1 METSPLSTT
10 VIFHFHTG
18 TFGLLNTNIWG
29 ATMGDDTP
37 ARARLVELLWQL
49 KQNYDRAEDTG
60 LGFIHFNTL
69 LNDARYRAEIIERAC
84 HSPHSHIRHLGE
96 ELARLDHA
104 DAANSARPQAASTG
118 SSRFAYRRLAWPLV
132 IGTLSLCLLLFWW
145 LALPYLQGDQVVTG
159 VIDQDQTWS
168 ADRDWVLGDVV
179 YVMPGVRLTIEPG
192 ARILGRADS
201 ALVVTRGARL
211 HAAGREDAPIVF
223 TSSQPEGKRAAGD
236 WGGLVLLGDAPV
248 NEPDAQIEGIDAGD
262 PLGAYG
268 GQNPQGSCGVL
279 EYARIE
285 FAGFEVYANNELNGL
300 TLGGCGSGT
309 IVRHVQV
316 HRSLDDG
323 VEVFGGNVDLRH
335 IVITGAGDDG
345 LDWDLGWRGRVQ
357 FLLIQQHED
366 TGDNAFEADNNG
378 AHHQA
383 RPRSEPIMYNITLVS
398 PRSSTRHHRAMT
410 LREGT
415 GGHFHNLLISG
426 FSGEAIDLRDGATVA
441 NLDTGAL
448 DFQGV
453 LMHGIGPRGLSYF
466 EAEQEDA
473 DDDNGFDEDAFFRG
487 LSSVRFDEDPRF
499 NQDAINPYHPNATPA
514 LRSPAAR
521 GAVPV
526 PQGEFWDEAANYLGA
541 VRPGA
546 SATWLD
552 RWTAFPAR

>member
-1 METSPLSTT
+1 
-10 VIFHFHTG
+10 
-18 TFGLLNTNIWG
+18 
-29 ATMGDDTP
+29 MGDDTP

-49 KQNYDRAEDTG
+49 KQNYDRAGDTG

-104 DAANSARPQAASTG
+104 DAVNNARPQATSTG
-118 SSRFAYRRLAWPLV
+118 SSRFTYRRLAWPLV
-132 IGTLSLCLLLFWW
+132 IGTLSLFLLLFWW
-145 LALPYLQGDQVVTG
+145 LALSYLQGDQVITG
-159 VIDQDQTWS
+159 VIDQDQTWT

-192 ARILGRADS
+192 TRILGRADS

-223 TSSQPEGKRAAGD
+223 TSIQPEGKRTAGD

-248 NEPDAQIEGIDAGD
+248 NQPDAQIEGIDAGD

-316 HRSLDDG
+316 HRPLDDG

-357 FLLIQQHED
+357 FLVVQPHQD

-383 RPRSEPIMYNITLVS
+383 RPRSEPVMYNVTLVS

-415 GGHFHNLLISG
+415 GGHFRNLLISG
-426 FSGEAIDLRDGATVA
+426 FSGEAIDLRDTATVG

-448 DFQGV
+448 EFQGM

-466 EAEQEDA
+466 ETEQGEA
-473 DDDNGFDEDAFFRG
+473 DDDGGFDEDAFFRG
-487 LSSVRFDEDPRF
+487 LGGIRFGEDPHF
-499 NQDAINPYHPNATPA
+499 NQDVINPYHPTVTPA
-514 LRSPAAR
+514 LRSPATR

-526 PQGEFWDEAANYLGA
+526 PQGEFWDEAAVYLGA